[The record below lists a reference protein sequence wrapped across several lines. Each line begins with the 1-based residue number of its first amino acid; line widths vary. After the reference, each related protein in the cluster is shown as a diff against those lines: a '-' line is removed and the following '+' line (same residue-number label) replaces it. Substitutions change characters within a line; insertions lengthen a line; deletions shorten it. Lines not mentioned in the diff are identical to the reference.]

1 MENITNSSDSEQ
13 NTISSNLEKSH
24 RRGKIAGGIFIIIIG
39 SLFLARELG
48 VDLPQCLFTWKMFL
62 IGAGITIGIKHN
74 FKHAMWFF
82 LILIG
87 GTFLLGDLYP
97 DMIIKRVMWP
107 ILIIIIGVFTI
118 LKPRRKHKNIFF
130 KHDRNGHWES
140 SSKKTCYINNV
151 VATDEDHID
160 STTFFGAVGK
170 KIISKNFKGGDIVI
184 VFSGNE
190 INLMQ
195 ADLANDATLEITTV
209 FGGAKI
215 LAPANWEIKSEI
227 VCVCGSVEDK
237 RPIIQGGNESSKIL
251 ILKGTVFCGGIEIKS
266 Y

>member
-1 MENITNSSDSEQ
+1 MENITHSSQSEQ
-13 NTISSNLEKSH
+13 DNISSNLEKNH
-24 RRGKIAGGIFIIIIG
+24 RRGKIAGGVFIIIIG

-48 VDLPQCLFTWKMFL
+48 VDLPQYLFTWKMFL

-74 FKHAMWFF
+74 FKNAIWFF

-87 GTFLLGDLYP
+87 GTFLIGDLYP

-107 ILIIIIGVFTI
+107 ILIIVIGIFTI
-118 LKPRRKHKNIFF
+118 LKPRRRHKNIFF
-130 KHDRNGHWES
+130 KQDRFGHWEN
-140 SSKKTCYINNV
+140 SSKKTCFVNDV

-195 ADLANDATLEITTV
+195 ADLANEATLEITTV

-237 RPIIQGGNESSKIL
+237 RPIIQGGSETSKIL

>member
-1 MENITNSSDSEQ
+1 MEKVTNSSYSEQ
-13 NTISSNLEKSH
+13 ENMYSNIEKNQ
-24 RRGKIAGGIFIIIIG
+24 RRGKVAGGVFIVIIG

-48 VDLPQCLFTWKMFL
+48 ADLPQWLFTWKMFL
-62 IGAGITIGIKHN
+62 IGLGITLGIKHN
-74 FKHAMWFF
+74 FRKAGWFF

-107 ILIIIIGVFTI
+107 ILIIVVGVFTI
-118 LKPRRKHKNIFF
+118 LKPRRKHRNIFF
-130 KHDRNGHWES
+130 KHDRHGHWES
-140 SSKKTCYINNV
+140 SSKNSCYVNNV

-190 INLMQ
+190 LNLMQ
-195 ADLANDATLEITTV
+195 ADLAADCTLEITTV

-237 RPIIQGGNESSKIL
+237 RPIMQGGHEPSKIL

>member
-1 MENITNSSDSEQ
+1 MENITHSSNSEQ
-13 NTISSNLEKSH
+13 DAICSNIEKSH
-24 RRGKIAGGIFIIIIG
+24 RRGKMAGGVLIVIIG
-39 SLFLARELG
+39 SLFLAQELG
-48 VDLPQCLFTWKMFL
+48 AALPEWLFTWKTFL
-62 IGAGITIGIKHN
+62 IGVGITVGIKHN

-97 DMIIKRVMWP
+97 DMAIKRLMWP
-107 ILIIIIGVFTI
+107 ILIIIVGVFTI
-118 LKPRRKHKNIFF
+118 LKPRRRNKNIFF
-130 KHDRNGHWES
+130 KHDRRGHWKGS
-140 SSKKTCYINNV
+140 DDNTCYINNV
-151 VATDEDHID
+151 VSTDEDVID

-190 INLMQ
+190 LNFMQ
-195 ADLANDATLEITTV
+195 ADLSDGATLDITTV

-237 RPIIQGGNESSKIL
+237 RPIVQGVQEPSKIL